1 MNFMAKGSS
10 QGFYGEDQNQNQIM
24 ISNSTRGN
32 LPFYSSSSTSSSS
45 SSSSQPHK
53 NLVPLTFHQQQNQH
67 HQHQHQHQPQR
78 GSWLEP
84 QQPSA
89 EDMTSM
95 RCYTGGAGMGM
106 EHMDASPAATGNNGD
121 HNHHRDNDVNG
132 LLGLGGGG
140 GGGGGGGTSTCV
152 GVVMEKE
159 HMFDKVVTPSDVGKL
174 NRLVIPKQ
182 HAEKYFPLD
191 SSTNEKGLLL
201 NFEDRNGKPW
211 RFRYSYWNSSQSYV
225 MTKGWSRFVKEKKL
239 DAGDIVSFQRGVGE
253 LGKDRLFIDWR
264 RRPDVSVLPPSL
276 PSLPL
281 SQQYFSFHRSTAA
294 ANHPWSPLL
303 LQQTQAAPNSR
314 RDHSLFQH
322 INATN
327 YQQPHSTNYGY
338 SYSGSGGGGGPYSYN
353 YNSVVNPC
361 SSSVIYLRSAAGAAS
376 SPQQAG
382 MVQLQSGFGGGGG
395 GGGVN
400 SESEVEPMVFESVPV
415 VHGKAAAKRLRL
427 FGVNM
432 DCPMSESDQECDI
445 LSSTT
450 VPHPH
455 ATMASHLSSSPIH
468 HPLQLRLYSGSPLP
482 PLHTTDS
489 DSSDLLDKGK
499 SSDMSFDFDF

>member
-32 LPFYSSSSTSSSS
+32 LPFYSSSSTTSSSS
-45 SSSSQPHK
+45 SSTQPHK

-67 HQHQHQHQPQR
+67 HQHQHQPQR

-89 EDMTSM
+89 EEMTSM

-106 EHMDASPAATGNNGD
+106 EHMDASPAA
-121 HNHHRDNDVNG
+121 
-132 LLGLGGGG
+132 
-140 GGGGGGGTSTCV
+140 S
-152 GVVMEKE
+152 
-159 HMFDKVVTPSDVGKL
+159 
-174 NRLVIPKQ
+174 
-182 HAEKYFPLD
+182 
-191 SSTNEKGLLL
+191 
-201 NFEDRNGKPW
+201 
-211 RFRYSYWNSSQSYV
+211 
-225 MTKGWSRFVKEKKL
+225 
-239 DAGDIVSFQRGVGE
+239 
-253 LGKDRLFIDWR
+253 
-264 RRPDVSVLPPSL
+264 
-276 PSLPL
+276 
-281 SQQYFSFHRSTAA
+281 
-294 ANHPWSPLL
+294 
-303 LQQTQAAPNSR
+303 
-314 RDHSLFQH
+314 
-322 INATN
+322 
-327 YQQPHSTNYGY
+327 
-338 SYSGSGGGGGPYSYN
+338 GGPYSYN

-376 SPQQAG
+376 APQQAG

-395 GGGVN
+395 GN

-415 VHGKAAAKRLRL
+415 VHGQAAAKRLRL

-455 ATMASHLSSSPIH
+455 ATMASHLSSSPIQ

>member
-89 EDMTSM
+89 EEMTRM
-95 RCYTGGAGMGM
+95 RCYNGGAGMGM

-121 HNHHRDNDVNG
+121 HHHRDNDVNG
-132 LLGLGGGG
+132 LLEL

-191 SSTNEKGLLL
+191 SSTNE
-201 NFEDRNGKPW
+201 
-211 RFRYSYWNSSQSYV
+211 
-225 MTKGWSRFVKEKKL
+225 
-239 DAGDIVSFQRGVGE
+239 
-253 LGKDRLFIDWR
+253 
-264 RRPDVSVLPPSL
+264 
-276 PSLPL
+276 
-281 SQQYFSFHRSTAA
+281 
-294 ANHPWSPLL
+294 
-303 LQQTQAAPNSR
+303 
-314 RDHSLFQH
+314 
-322 INATN
+322 
-327 YQQPHSTNYGY
+327 
-338 SYSGSGGGGGPYSYN
+338 
-353 YNSVVNPC
+353 
-361 SSSVIYLRSAAGAAS
+361 
-376 SPQQAG
+376 
-382 MVQLQSGFGGGGG
+382 
-395 GGGVN
+395 
-400 SESEVEPMVFESVPV
+400 
-415 VHGKAAAKRLRL
+415 
-427 FGVNM
+427 
-432 DCPMSESDQECDI
+432 
-445 LSSTT
+445 
-450 VPHPH
+450 
-455 ATMASHLSSSPIH
+455 
-468 HPLQLRLYSGSPLP
+468 
-482 PLHTTDS
+482 
-489 DSSDLLDKGK
+489 
-499 SSDMSFDFDF
+499 

>member
-32 LPFYSSSSTSSSS
+32 LPFYSSSSTTSSSS
-45 SSSSQPHK
+45 SSTQPHK

-67 HQHQHQHQPQR
+67 HQHQHQPQR

-89 EDMTSM
+89 EEMTSM

-121 HNHHRDNDVNG
+121 HHHRDNDVNG
-132 LLGLGGGG
+132 LLELGA
-140 GGGGGGGTSTCV
+140 GGGGGTSTCV

-303 LQQTQAAPNSR
+303 LQQTQAAPTSR

-376 SPQQAG
+376 APQQAG

-395 GGGVN
+395 GN

-415 VHGKAAAKRLRL
+415 VHGQAAAKRLRL

-455 ATMASHLSSSPIH
+455 ATMASHLSSSPIQ